1 MDGFWRLSAS
11 QLLAGYARRDL
22 SPVEALDELLERIE
36 RLNPLLRAY
45 LAVNDEDARR
55 AAKTTERVWRSPG
68 EKPLLCGVPVSV
80 KDTIEMQGL
89 PTTYG
94 SLAFRNNYQ
103 EDSEIVRRLRRAG
116 AVIIGKTNTPEFAL
130 LAEVRNRLGEPGA
143 NPWNLDRTCGGS
155 SGGAAAAV
163 AAGLGQLAVG
173 TDSGGSI
180 RAPAAYTGVFGL
192 KPAYQRI
199 PTVQRWRA
207 APGRSHNG
215 PLARTVRDAA
225 LLMQA
230 LAGFDSRDPE
240 SGLEPVTDFLDLD
253 PTAIRGARIAV
264 SRGLGD
270 AQVDPEAIRLLD
282 EATDLLR
289 DLGCEVFEDDPPFP
303 SEGDELEPGVWG
315 YAGDHYAAAESLK
328 PGFWEHHAD
337 DLTDYARPIYE
348 AGRRALAWQ
357 YRLLLR
363 RNQTYREQMTVWF
376 RSYDFLLTPIAG
388 TAPALADRGK
398 ERAFPFLAPFNTAQ
412 NPAAAV
418 PAGFHSNGLPLAI
431 QIVGRRGDDL
441 GVLRMSAAIEAVR
454 PWAHRWPALA
464 EGKAELSEEGLSKE

>member
-1 MDGFWRLSAS
+1 M
-11 QLLAGYARRDL
+11 
-22 SPVEALDELLERIE
+22 
-36 RLNPLLRAY
+36 
-45 LAVNDEDARR
+45 
-55 AAKTTERVWRSPG
+55 
-68 EKPLLCGVPVSV
+68 
-80 KDTIEMQGL
+80 
-89 PTTYG
+89 
-94 SLAFRNNYQ
+94 
-103 EDSEIVRRLRRAG
+103 IV
-116 AVIIGKTNTPEFAL
+116 GKTNTPEFAL

-143 NPWNLDRTCGGS
+143 NPWNLDCTCGGS
-155 SGGAAAAV
+155 SGGAAVAV

-180 RAPAAYTGVFGL
+180 RVPAAYTGVFGL

-199 PTVQRWRA
+199 PTIQRWRA

-230 LAGFDSRDPE
+230 LAGFDLRDPE
-240 SGLEPVTDFLDLD
+240 SRLEPIADFLDLT
-253 PTAIRGARIAV
+253 PTTISGARVAV
-264 SRGLGD
+264 SLGGG
-270 AQVDPEAIRLLD
+270 AQMDPEAIRLLD
-282 EATDLLR
+282 EVADLLR
-289 DLGCEVFEDDPPFP
+289 GLGCEVLEDDPPFP

-315 YAGDHYAAAESLK
+315 YSGDHYAAAESLA
-328 PGFWEHHAD
+328 PGFWEQHAD
-337 DLTDYARPIYE
+337 DLTDYARMIYE

-363 RNQTYREQMTVWF
+363 RNQAYREQMTVWF

-388 TAPALADRGK
+388 TAPAQAGVYE

-418 PAGFHSNGLPLAI
+418 PAGFHSDGLPLAI

-441 GVLRMSAAIEAVR
+441 GVLRLSAAIEAVR
-454 PWAHRWPALA
+454 PWAHHWPTLA
-464 EGKAELSEEGLSKE
+464 EGKAGPLQKRLTEKEGQKE